1 MPVNWALGL
10 PQGNPA
16 ESFQNA
22 YDKGVQRQR
31 QEGARNALSTLVQN
45 PNDTAALGALAKA
58 DPATAMDFRKQQAEM
73 LKLKLGEHYDSAVKG
88 GLIIRQMQP
97 KDEAS
102 WQQVLA
108 AAHQAGIPL
117 DGVPLHWDQ
126 NTAQYAQQLGAIA
139 SAAHPEAQDPGI
151 IREFDEA
158 TKRGLIP
165 PGTPFTQY
173 VQMRSPNMS
182 SPVTIPYGATVS
194 GGGAP
199 AGGGLPRVSSPD
211 EAAKLP
217 PGSQFILPDGR
228 IGTVPGGAGG
238 NASGGFPRPY

>member
-1 MPVNWALGL
+1 M
-10 PQGNPA
+10 Q
-16 ESFQNA
+16 F
-22 YDKGVQRQR
+22 RQ
-31 QEGARNALSTLVQN
+31 QQAQML
-45 PNDTAALGALAKA
+45 
-58 DPATAMDFRKQQAEM
+58 KQQ
-73 LKLKLGEHYDSAVKG
+73 LGEHYDSAVKG
-88 GLIIRQMQP
+88 GKSSARCSPRTRLRGNRCSRRRIRC
-97 KDEAS
+97 
-102 WQQVLA
+102 A
-108 AAHQAGIPL
+108 AIPL
-117 DGVPLHWDQ
+117 DNVPQHWDQ
-126 NTAQYAQQLGAIA
+126 NTRNMHSSLGPLQD
-139 SAAHPEAQDPGI
+139 AAHPEAQDPGI

-165 PGTPFTQY
+165 QGTPFTQY

-217 PGSQFILPDGR
+217 PGSQFMMPDGR

>member
-1 MPVNWALGL
+1 MPVNWALGIQ
-10 PQGNPA
+10 QGNPG
-16 ESFQNA
+16 ESFVNA
-22 YDKGVQRQR
+22 FNQGMQRNEQT
-31 QEGARNALSTLVQN
+31 AAKNALATLVQN
-45 PNDTAALGALAKA
+45 PNDPNALAALAKTNPEA
-58 DPATAMDFRKQQAEM
+58 AMQFRQQQAQM
-73 LKLKLGEHYDSAVKG
+73 LKQHLGEHYDSAVKG
-88 GLIIRQMQP
+88 GKLIRQMQP
-97 KDEAS
+97 KDDAS

-108 AAHQAGIPL
+108 AYAQMGGDISQ
-117 DGVPLHWDQ
+117 VPQHFDP
-126 NTAQYAQQLGAIA
+126 NYAQQLVAIA
-139 SAAHPEAQDPGI
+139 DAADPAPQDPGI
-151 IREFDEA
+151 IREYDEA

-217 PGSQFILPDGR
+217 PGSQFMMPDGR

>member
-10 PQGNPA
+10 QQENAGQAFGNAFAQGQKDN
-16 ESFQNA
+16 Q
-22 YDKGVQRQR
+22 
-31 QEGARNALSTLVQN
+31 ARAAKNALSTLVQN
-45 PNDTAALGALAKA
+45 PNDTAALGNLAKL
-58 DPATAMDFRKQQAEM
+58 DPERAMEFRKQQAEM
-73 LKLKLGEHYDSAVKG
+73 LKAHLGDHYDSAVKG
-88 GLIIRQMQP
+88 GLIIREMQP

-102 WQQVLA
+102 WQQTLA

-117 DGVPLHWDQ
+117 DNVPLHWDQ
-126 NTAQYAQQLGAIA
+126 NTAQYAQQLMSIA
-139 SAAHPEAQDPGI
+139 TAAHPEAQDPGI

-194 GGGAP
+194 GGAAP

-217 PGSQFILPDGR
+217 PGSQFMMPDGR